1 MLNLTDP
8 IQLEPIVLSKAQ
20 VDEFSR
26 VVRDAGQD
34 PLSGLARQVAG
45 EVGGRFPEG
54 FVTFDNL
61 IKGTSSFYDLN
72 PETKDLDPAER
83 RLTSEDIIRLFVR
96 DPEGRKLVGDEGAT
110 FFEGLKREAAPQIF
124 SLTGAIGG
132 ARAGAKI
139 PLPHPAAKLV
149 SSLVLGVGGGF
160 LGYKGGSE
168 FSDYLLGTERVIL
181 PGEAKAYEAGKTA
194 GGALA
199 WLPLPFLI
207 PKNANLGVAA
217 YLNNLS
223 KPKGPFSSHINLLKG
238 TEPADRSRSVR
249 VAAAIESMLG
259 KTRTG
264 AFAAPKTVAGAEIL
278 AGTGQAVGAY
288 RAEEDAPSSVS
299 RRITYEIL
307 GGLTPAAAVG
317 IVQRSPTA
325 QVFGGIRNIF
335 RKVREEGLREST
347 KDVVGSLDVVKRR
360 RQNKGVQRIM
370 DILEAEGEDLDAV
383 IERLASDEVSSLL
396 LDTETGKPII
406 QTAGTKTGSPTLLAI
421 EASLENMGSAI
432 GKEARSG
439 KEASFKALRNLI
451 VGLSTTGD
459 QDALKAAADMIAD
472 VFEGGLTARLQESTS
487 GVLRAF
493 ERIRGFSPQ
502 SNLALSERLFD
513 TIEANIGFARNQERK
528 LWTAVPVVNV
538 PVDVSDPPKF
548 LEYWSG
554 LDGMT
559 KEYREQ
565 SIEGLAR
572 LQSFVSRKKN
582 ELGFDVDAQG
592 NPIPPS
598 SDLTTKELSE
608 MRSAALQAGREL
620 ASQGKSNNARI
631 AFEMADALLDDLDSI
646 GSKGGQ
652 GDLFLDQFTMAYDS
666 ARAYSRALNDTFTR
680 AFAGEAMS
688 TVKTGAERIA
698 PELLARRTLQGGADP
713 TYLRLAQ
720 INDIG
725 KFAIEQGLEGAQET
739 AGTLNGVTE
748 AILRNARAAAFDPD
762 SGTMSL
768 RTLRRWVNENKELLD
783 SFPTIRDDLLDS
795 EKAIVLLDE
804 TSEINKRLRQEALN
818 EVSFYNLI
826 NPRTPEGS
834 ARMRGAESASMAIA
848 EALRSKAPARALNR
862 LLKVAKSEELGEQG
876 QIDALG
882 GLKSAILE
890 HALTRAGASE
900 TGTFRPSEFY
910 KAIFEPMSTAQGRV
924 SMVDWMTSNGVMN
937 SAESK
942 NLKNIMEEMLKLEI
956 ATADGTVDQ
965 LVEQVGPVFDMY
977 LAITGSAIGTKI
989 QRTMTGGQSG
999 PGALVAAGKG
1009 AEAMRKLFSN
1019 IPAGLQTDVISE
1031 LMRDPKLLAAM
1042 MRKPRNDNEKLGL
1055 ANYLRKILEGKGFV
1069 APLSPVQRV
1078 APPVLRESIRESEDY
1093 DPVEEQAP
1101 TPQVPGYG
1109 YGPMFTPAS
1118 TPDQRSSVRPPA
1130 VPTRSV
1136 AAAQQPPIPPRP
1148 APTPAPQSVASAPT
1162 QAPASPETRQRYAAL
1177 FPNDPASSMIRSQQ
1191 GIGGLLG

>member
-1 MLNLTDP
+1 MADP
-8 IQLEPIVLSKAQ
+8 TNPIRLDPIVLSKEQ

-26 VVRDAGQD
+26 VVREGGED
-34 PLSGLARQVAG
+34 PLKSLARQVAG
-45 EVGGRFPEG
+45 EIGGRFPEG

-61 IKGTSSFYDLN
+61 IQGTSPFYDFN
-72 PETKDLDPAER
+72 PNTKDLSPAER

-96 DPEGRKLVGDEGAT
+96 DPEGRELVGDEGAT

-132 ARAGAKI
+132 ARTAATLMPI
-139 PLPHPAAKLV
+139 PHPAAKL
-149 SSLVLGVGGGF
+149 LAGLAGGVAGGF
-160 LGYKGGSE
+160 LGYEGGSE
-168 FSDYLLGTERVIL
+168 FSDYLLDSERVIL
-181 PGEAKAYEAGKTA
+181 PGEAAAYEAGKTA
-194 GGALA
+194 SGALA

-238 TEPADRSRSVR
+238 TDPADRSRSVR

-259 KTRTG
+259 KTRSG
-264 AFAAPKTVAGAEIL
+264 ALAAPKTVIGAELL
-278 AGTGQAVGAY
+278 AGTGQTVGAY
-288 RAEEDAPSSVS
+288 KAEEDAPSSVA

-307 GGLTPAAAVG
+307 AGLTPSAVAG
-317 IVQRSPTA
+317 VAQRSPTA
-325 QVFGGIRNIF
+325 QVLGGIRNIF
-335 RKVREEGLREST
+335 RKLREEGLKEGS
-347 KDVVGSLDVVKRR
+347 KGVVGSLDVVKRR

-370 DILEAEGEDLDAV
+370 DILKAEGEDLDAI
-383 IERLASDEVSSLL
+383 IEKLASDEVSDLL
-396 LDTETGKPII
+396 IDPNTGKPIL

-439 KEASFKALRNLI
+439 REASFKALRNLI

-459 QDALKAAADMIAD
+459 QEALKAAADLTAD
-472 VFEGGLTARLQESTS
+472 VFEAGLTANLQKATDD
-487 GVLRAF
+487 VIRAF
-493 ERIRGFSPQ
+493 ERVRGISPE

-513 TIEANIGFARNQERK
+513 TIDTNIGFARNQERK
-528 LWTAVPVVNV
+528 LWSAVPVVTV
-538 PVDVSDPPKF
+538 PVDVSNPPEF
-548 LEYWSG
+548 LKYWSA

-598 SDLTTKELSE
+598 ADLTTKELSE
-608 MRSAALQAGREL
+608 MRSAALQSGREL
-620 ASQGKSNNARI
+620 AAQGKSNNARI
-631 AFEMADALLDDLDSI
+631 AFEMADALLDDLDSL
-646 GSKGGQ
+646 GSKGAQ
-652 GDLFLDQFTMAYDS
+652 GDLFLDEFTMAYDT

-739 AGTLNGVTE
+739 AGTLKGVTE

-783 SFPTIRDDLLDS
+783 IFPTLREDLLDS
-795 EKAIVLLDE
+795 QKAMVLLDE

-834 ARMRGAESASMAIA
+834 PRMRGAESASMAIA
-848 EALRSKAPARALNR
+848 DALRSKAPARALNR
-862 LLKVAKSEELGEQG
+862 LLKVAKSDELGEQG
-876 QIDALG
+876 QAAALG

-890 HALTRAGASE
+890 YALTRAGASQ

-910 KAIFEPMSTAQGRV
+910 KVVFEPMSTAQGRV
-924 SMVDWMTSNGVMN
+924 SMVDWMVSNDVMN
-937 SAESK
+937 SAEAK

-956 ATADGTVDQ
+956 ATANGTIDQ
-965 LVEQVGPVFDMY
+965 LVDTVGPVFDMY

-999 PGALVAAGKG
+999 TGAIVAADRG
-1009 AEAMRKLFSN
+1009 AKAMRNLFAN

-1078 APPVLRESIRESEDY
+1078 APPALREGTRESEDY
-1093 DPVEEQAP
+1093 DP
-1101 TPQVPGYG
+1101 
-1109 YGPMFTPAS
+1109 AS
-1118 TPDQRSSVRPPA
+1118 TPGQQGSVRPPA
-1130 VPTRSV
+1130 VPTRTV
-1136 AAAQQPPIPPRP
+1136 AAVQQPRIPPRP
-1148 APTPAPQSVASAPT
+1148 APTPVPQSVASAP
-1162 QAPASPETRQRYAAL
+1162 ASPATRQRYAAL
-1177 FPNDPASSMIRSQQ
+1177 FPNDPASSMIRQQ
-1191 GIGGLLG
+1191 GIESLLG